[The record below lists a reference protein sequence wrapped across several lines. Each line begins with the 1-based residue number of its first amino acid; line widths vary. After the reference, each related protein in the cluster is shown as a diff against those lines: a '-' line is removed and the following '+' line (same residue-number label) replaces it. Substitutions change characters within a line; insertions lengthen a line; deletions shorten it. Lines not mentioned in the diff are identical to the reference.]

1 MLRSWEILA
10 LFVVAEIWGCRSREP
25 CPRATTTTHQASG
38 SVAVRQLTP
47 VRERHHSRQ
56 QTGESGQFGLT
67 TLVDVGDDTS
77 SLSSTLQQELVRSR
91 DHHERCLFVTIVS
104 GCPSC
109 ASLGYAIYT
118 GALSRVAGKIRVVR
132 IDLDEFESEARAL
145 SLPIDRVPGFFLVG
159 DSGKVQDFLDASEWD
174 TNNPAEFA
182 PVIAKFLDG
191 NLEHRRHAWSPELQS
206 RVIDL

>member
-1 MLRSWEILA
+1 MLKSWEILA
-10 LFVVAEIWGCRSREP
+10 LFAVAEICGCRSREP
-25 CPRATTTTHQASG
+25 CSNAVTTLHASG
-38 SVAVRQLTP
+38 RIAVPPQPP

-77 SLSSTLQQELVRSR
+77 NLSSTLKQELVRSR
-91 DHHERCLFVTIVS
+91 DHHERCLFMTMVS

-118 GALSRVAGKIRVVR
+118 GSLSRLAGKIRVVR
-132 IDLDEFESEARAL
+132 IDLDEFESEARNL

-182 PVIAKFLDG
+182 PIIAKFLDRS
-191 NLEHRRHAWSPELQS
+191 LEHRRHAWSSELES